1 MQPDRPSNTGVPL
14 QSKPRPRPFHRRPVA
29 LVALAILMLALAAAA
44 AGGFVG
50 LDQQSVA
57 ALLDRAGVW
66 GPVAIVGLMTMA
78 VVISPLPSA
87 PIAVAAGA
95 AYGHTLGTG
104 LVLAGAL
111 MGAVIAF
118 ALARLLGR
126 DFVAR
131 WIGPTLDTGLLGSQN
146 FLTWTVFVSRLLP
159 FVSFDLVSYAAG
171 LSALR
176 PWRFVLATLAGIV
189 PASFGLAHLGSA
201 LSAPVTG
208 GTLWPVLA
216 LGLLTG
222 LPVAWAAWRSGR
234 SFPQSN
240 KMPRRL

>member
-1 MQPDRPSNTGVPL
+1 MQPDRPSYTGVPL

-57 ALLDRAGVW
+57 ALQDRAGVW

-87 PIAVAAGA
+87 PIAVTAGA

-126 DFVAR
+126 DIVAR
-131 WIGPTLDTGLLGSQN
+131 WVGPTLDAGLLGSQN

-201 LSAPVTG
+201 LSAPDTG

-222 LPVAWAAWRSGR
+222 LPVAWAACRSGR

-240 KMPRRL
+240 KVPRRL